1 MERDTNQM
9 SQNGALCRSGCGFY
23 GSPGTD
29 GLCSQCYKDALK
41 RKQAAGRGSPTGGS
55 WDGPIAGDG
64 SHWEDPR
71 VPQRGMPCL
80 AASASSSESVS
91 STTITAVSDSALNTA
106 SPTVPVAASTSQDAS
121 VNEACCLLQKTELNL
136 EACGTTSKSAES
148 MTSETGSQQDDQK
161 DQKKKKNRCRMCRKK
176 VGLTGFQC
184 RCGGLFCSLH
194 RYSNEHDCTF
204 DYKEL
209 GAQEIRKNNPLVVGD
224 KIQKI

>member
-55 WDGPIAGDG
+55 WDTLLAGQLPFPMCRLADLLI
-64 SHWEDPR
+64 
-71 VPQRGMPCL
+71 PCL
-80 AASASSSESVS
+80 RGSYK
-91 STTITAVSDSALNTA
+91 
-106 SPTVPVAASTSQDAS
+106 
-121 VNEACCLLQKTELNL
+121 ACCLLQKAELNL
-136 EACGTTSKSAES
+136 EACGATCKSAES
-148 MTSETGSQQDDQK
+148 VTSESGSQQDDQK

>member
-55 WDGPIAGDG
+55 WDGPIAGQLPHP
-64 SHWEDPR
+64 SHRRPHVSAACD
-71 VPQRGMPCL
+71 QGMPCL

-121 VNEACCLLQKTELNL
+121 LNL

-176 VGLTGFQC
+176 VGLTVSFQC

>member
-23 GSPGTD
+23 GSPATD

-41 RKQAAGRGSPTGGS
+41 RKQAAGRGSPT
-55 WDGPIAGDG
+55 AT
-64 SHWEDPR
+64 
-71 VPQRGMPCL
+71 
-80 AASASSSESVS
+80 ASSSESAS
-91 STTITAVSDSALNTA
+91 SSSRAVSDSTLSTA
-106 SPTVPVAASTSQDAS
+106 NPTIPPAAASTSQDAS
-121 VNEACCLLQKTELNL
+121 ADDKNETQPEAC
-136 EACGTTSKSAES
+136 EAPSKSAES
-148 MTSETGSQQDDQK
+148 VASDTGSQQEDQK
-161 DQKKKKNRCRMCRKK
+161 DQKKKKNRCQMCRKK
-176 VGLTGFQC
+176 VGLTGFMC

-194 RYSNEHDCTF
+194 RYSNEHSCTF

>member
-55 WDGPIAGDG
+55 WD
-64 SHWEDPR
+64 SL
-71 VPQRGMPCL
+71 L
-80 AASASSSESVS
+80 AASASSSESAS
-91 STTITAVSDSALNTA
+91 STAITAVSDSALNTA
-106 SPTVPVAASTSQDAS
+106 SPTVPVVASTSQDAS
-121 VNEACCLLQKTELNL
+121 VNEACCLLQKAELNL
-136 EACGTTSKSAES
+136 EACGTTSKSADS
-148 MTSETGSQQDDQK
+148 LTSETGGQQDDQK

>member
-41 RKQAAGRGSPTGGS
+41 RKQAAGRGSPT
-55 WDGPIAGDG
+55 
-64 SHWEDPR
+64 
-71 VPQRGMPCL
+71 
-80 AASASSSESVS
+80 ASASSNESVCS
-91 STTITAVSDSALNTA
+91 ASISAVSDPALNTA
-106 SPTVPVAASTSQDAS
+106 SPTVPPVVATTSQDAS
-121 VNEACCLLQKTELNL
+121 INEKAELNL
-136 EACGTTSKSAES
+136 EACGAASKSTES
-148 MTSETGSQQDDQK
+148 VTSDTGSQQDDQK

>member
-23 GSPGTD
+23 GSPATD

-41 RKQAAGRGSPTGGS
+41 RKQTAGRGSPT
-55 WDGPIAGDG
+55 AT
-64 SHWEDPR
+64 
-71 VPQRGMPCL
+71 
-80 AASASSSESVS
+80 ASSSESAS
-91 STTITAVSDSALNTA
+91 SSSRPVSDTALNTA
-106 SPTVPVAASTSQDAS
+106 NPTVPPVVASTSQDDAPS
-121 VNEACCLLQKTELNL
+121 EKTGVQPEARE
-136 EACGTTSKSAES
+136 TTSKSTES
-148 MTSETGSQQDDQK
+148 VVSDTGSQQDDQK
-161 DQKKKKNRCRMCRKK
+161 DQKKKKNRCQMCRKK
-176 VGLTGFQC
+176 VGLTGFLC

-194 RYSNEHDCTF
+194 RYSNEHSCTF

>member
-55 WDGPIAGDG
+55 WDGPIA
-64 SHWEDPR
+64 
-71 VPQRGMPCL
+71 
-80 AASASSSESVS
+80 ASASSSESAS